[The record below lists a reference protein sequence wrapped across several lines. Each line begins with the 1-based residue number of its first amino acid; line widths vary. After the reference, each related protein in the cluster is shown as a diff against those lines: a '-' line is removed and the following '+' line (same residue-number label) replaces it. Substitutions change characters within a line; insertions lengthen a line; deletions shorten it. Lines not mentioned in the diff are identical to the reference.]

1 MVRNR
6 RLTRRT
12 SPTKS
17 HKCMA
22 SCGSPATLSTVAAT
36 VGGYELVQR
45 LAVGGMSEVF
55 LAKRPG
61 PEGFEKRVAVKRILP
76 HLAKQADF
84 VDMFL
89 DEARLA
95 ASLDHPHIVHIH
107 DFGVDGG
114 AYYLAMEFVCGED
127 VAALF
132 RRARETGAPLPLEDV
147 VTILI

>member
-45 LAVGGMSEVF
+45 LAVGGMAEVF
-55 LAKRPG
+55 LARRPG
-61 PEGFEKRVAVKRILP
+61 PDGFEKRVAVKRILP

-84 VDMFL
+84 VSMFL
-89 DEARLA
+89 HEAKLA
-95 ASLDHPHIVHIH
+95 AGLDHPHIVHIY
-107 DFGVDGG
+107 DFGKDDDT
-114 AYYLAMEFVCGED
+114 YYLAMEYVC
-127 VAALF
+127 
-132 RRARETGAPLPLEDV
+132 
-147 VTILI
+147 